1 MRFSNGVALTAVA
14 RTARATTAATVKVRV
29 SIFLGFGSGWE
40 VWEWDLSEDMKLV
53 REIAAFIAVA
63 IAG

>member
-1 MRFSNGVALTAVA
+1 MIALG
-14 RTARATTAATVKVRV
+14 
-29 SIFLGFGSGWE
+29 IGSGWE

-63 IAG
+63 IAGKHILYITQQVPTLS